1 MVYIGMNRY
10 EKGQIYKIVDI
21 GQTKMYIGSTT
32 EPLSKRMERHR
43 SDYKQY
49 LMNEKHYMSSFS
61 LFDEFGIDNCKILW
75 MQNYPCSSKKELE
88 RREGEIQKA
97 NDCVNKNIAG
107 RTLKEYYEDKK
118 EILQQKSK
126 IYQETNKDK
135 RVEYM
140 KQYRQEKREQIKQQ
154 RKKYNEENKEANKEY
169 KRTHRE
175 QINQKQR
182 ERRKASAEKENQN
195 YLKQQSQE
203 PEPEQQEE
211 KMNEPNL
218 AHVL

>member
-1 MVYIGMNRY
+1 MNRY

-49 LMNEKHYMSSFS
+49 LMNERHYMSSFS

-75 MQNYPCSSKKELE
+75 MENYPCSSKKELE

-118 EILQQKSK
+118 EILQQQSK
-126 IYQETNKDK
+126 IYQETNRDK

-140 KQYRQEKREQIKQQ
+140 KQYRPKGNKSNNSG
-154 RKKYNEENKEANKEY
+154 KKYNEENKEANKEY

-182 ERRKASAEKENQN
+182 ERRKASDEKENQN
-195 YLKQQSQE
+195 CLKQQSQE